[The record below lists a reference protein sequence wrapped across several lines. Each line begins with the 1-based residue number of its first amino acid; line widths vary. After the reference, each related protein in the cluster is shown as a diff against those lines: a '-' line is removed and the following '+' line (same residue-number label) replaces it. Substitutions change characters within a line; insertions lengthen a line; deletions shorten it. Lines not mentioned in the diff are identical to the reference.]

1 MLKLREPFSQKIH
14 LHIRQNMLQRLWDK
28 YVPQSSAAYGQ
39 IQLVY
44 LKNMLGELEEQP
56 KQVKLLLWLLLK
68 NKIMQINLMQ
78 NPTLVKVGQKQM
90 ERRLRQIERFYGA
103 QLKSCDFTMFRT
115 VKQYFALLEQAQ
127 ENSRRYQGWQNSYRE
142 IEKQREESRLLSL
155 FSVKLQELVTKHS
168 ERALRTMEQEFISS
182 LSKTEYRTLSEEMIW
197 GEKTE
202 LISYLRACD
211 TAQCEKIINVL
222 EREVG
227 DSRTR
232 EALEVVFEQ
241 PVKEELIA
249 AVERLEQKE
258 FCLLYHQVTELEDVA
273 SQMVVWKE
281 KQSEM
286 VQSIDRLETVLLQ
299 QMWEQVEEM
308 MRPLEQNIVQNTMQ
322 VWEKNVLEQNTVQLW
337 GRDVSRQD
345 VLRIQ
350 EKLTQFLNT
359 DVLHIQETDI
369 TGTDVT
375 EQASLQ
381 TLERELVYSLSD
393 TQYQTLSEELIWQE
407 KPELISYLRECS
419 TAQSERIISALKND
433 VWDSR
438 MREALQSVFEQPE
451 KEKLIAAVERLEQK
465 EFCLFYHRVEGLE
478 NISAQMVIWKEDKTE
493 MLRTIDHLE
502 QDMQQRIQN
511 QVETVINSL
520 QQVILRIQE
529 KDSSE
534 QNILH
539 IQEKAARLFERK
551 ELQFQKNNVLE
562 QNTLQAMEKEL
573 VDSMSETEYRT
584 FTEELIWQEKPE
596 LISYLREC
604 SAAQLEKII
613 NVQENDVWDVQIR
626 EALQS
631 VFEQPEKEKLIATV
645 EQLEQKEFCL
655 FYHHVMKAQE
665 PEAAD
670 LQMASQ
676 IVLWKESRTE
686 MLHEIDRLETS
697 ALQRIYHQ
705 IEAFRQSVS
714 SDRLRVQENDVL
726 EQDTLRIQ
734 EKERIYSLLE
744 TEYQT
749 FAEELIWKEKP
760 EFIAFLKEC
769 SKARCK
775 EIVKEL
781 EKDIQMNAVLS
792 SVQKQSVRKKLVGA
806 GRKLKQAEF
815 VRFYWQ
821 IVDMKYINPPL
832 IVWKKNKREMLL
844 TIDEMKPE
852 HLQEVWAQ
860 MEAVPSVKGMKSV
873 LSEKMLQLQ
882 NEYRKKEMQSVKEEI
897 STVLEENALEHIT
910 DIVNIGQLLQDIG
923 KAQEAGEI
931 ERAEKEP
938 GDYTTESVDLVL
950 WDGVS
955 SVIRRLEQEQETR
968 QKRVEQQQRQAV
980 AVYQKAYQKIF
991 NTEEFMTWQ
1000 QENTEQLVEQTF
1012 LERHHQQEK
1021 LTREEMQNIR
1031 EWSKAFLEID
1041 VTKQEQ
1047 PKMDNAH
1054 DMQENRTQLLRMIE
1068 QMNHYIEKQYGFE
1081 KIVELLTSENP
1092 QYIEEQYHF
1101 DFKEK
1106 LILNWQE
1113 NLLKDERIQN
1123 ALVSIQNLEEEQ
1135 RQKFIQYMADMM
1147 MIRQEITL
1155 SGHELSSK
1163 GTDTTQLPDRAEY
1176 AEPFP
1181 HNISYISDIPSAQDN
1196 GYDFEERVLRTGDR
1210 EFAAKLLQIEDKEFA
1225 GRLLNIGNKAFVE
1238 ALLRI
1243 DDRTVIER
1251 LLRIDDREAVEQL
1264 LQENDIQQLDV
1275 PYAKLWE
1282 WGETLLFHPD
1292 NQPEWEDGD
1301 LISME
1306 RQETVSFDGAQ
1317 QEDLQTQVIRQQI
1330 AMAKDRNYLQRLIR
1344 QINHQTDVELVYTDN
1359 QLRLPQVQI
1368 LLQYI
1373 RELDEKQFGVLVK
1386 ELAQITK
1393 IQKMPYEEVKV
1404 SETAQ
1409 ENVENK
1415 YSTPEPSETKMF
1427 VSERRTIPYPVLV
1440 QRIQEYEKQH
1450 TLKLYRDI
1458 ANIEQRV
1465 FPQAYEKRRQRSVTY
1480 GLLSY
1485 EYDEAGQSDTIP
1497 SYQEAA
1503 RAYGLAGLAF
1513 YEEAGTEYAQAALSE
1528 EAKKVSEQAFYEEQQ
1543 SQNRYQPQ
1551 KLEYSE
1557 QKAQSQ
1563 DEEQQ
1568 RKELRMQQETAQIK
1582 SVQEQLDKKLKEVEQ
1597 QLKKVENST
1606 KAKEDVGAFAEQ
1618 VKRQLYEE
1626 LHVEKLR
1633 RGLV

>member
-78 NPTLVKVGQKQM
+78 YPALVKVGQKQM
-90 ERRLRQIERFYGA
+90 ERRLRQIERYYGA

-168 ERALRTMEQEFISS
+168 EGALRTMEREFVSS
-182 LSKTEYRTLSEEMIW
+182 LSKTEYQTLSEEMIW

-222 EREVG
+222 ERGVR

-232 EALEVVFEQ
+232 EVLEVVFEQ
-241 PVKEELIA
+241 PAKEELIA

-258 FCLLYHQVTELEDVA
+258 FCLFYHQVTELEDVA

-350 EKLTQFLNT
+350 EK
-359 DVLHIQETDI
+359 
-369 TGTDVT
+369 
-375 EQASLQ
+375 
-381 TLERELVYSLSD
+381 
-393 TQYQTLSEELIWQE
+393 
-407 KPELISYLRECS
+407 
-419 TAQSERIISALKND
+419 
-433 VWDSR
+433 
-438 MREALQSVFEQPE
+438 
-451 KEKLIAAVERLEQK
+451 
-465 EFCLFYHRVEGLE
+465 
-478 NISAQMVIWKEDKTE
+478 
-493 MLRTIDHLE
+493 
-502 QDMQQRIQN
+502 
-511 QVETVINSL
+511 
-520 QQVILRIQE
+520 
-529 KDSSE
+529 
-534 QNILH
+534 
-539 IQEKAARLFERK
+539 
-551 ELQFQKNNVLE
+551 
-562 QNTLQAMEKEL
+562 
-573 VDSMSETEYRT
+573 
-584 FTEELIWQEKPE
+584 
-596 LISYLREC
+596 
-604 SAAQLEKII
+604 
-613 NVQENDVWDVQIR
+613 
-626 EALQS
+626 
-631 VFEQPEKEKLIATV
+631 
-645 EQLEQKEFCL
+645 
-655 FYHHVMKAQE
+655 
-665 PEAAD
+665 
-670 LQMASQ
+670 
-676 IVLWKESRTE
+676 
-686 MLHEIDRLETS
+686 
-697 ALQRIYHQ
+697 
-705 IEAFRQSVS
+705 
-714 SDRLRVQENDVL
+714 
-726 EQDTLRIQ
+726 
-734 EKERIYSLLE
+734 ERIYSLLE
-744 TEYQT
+744 TEYRT

-806 GRKLKQAEF
+806 GRKLKQDEF
-815 VRFYWQ
+815 IRFYWQ
-821 IVDMKYINPPL
+821 IVDMKYVNPPL
-832 IVWKKNKREMLL
+832 IVWKKNKSEMLL
-844 TIDEMKPE
+844 AIDEMKPE
-852 HLQEVWAQ
+852 RLQEVWAQ

-873 LSEKMLQLQ
+873 FSEKVLQLQ
-882 NEYRKKEMQSVKEEI
+882 NEYRQKEMQSVQEEI
-897 STVLEENALEHIT
+897 STVLKENALENIT
-910 DIVNIGQLLQDIG
+910 NIVNIGQLLQDIG
-923 KAQEAGEI
+923 KAQEAGKT

-938 GDYTTESVDLVL
+938 RDYTTESVDLVL

-955 SVIRRLEQEQETR
+955 QIIRRLEQEQEIR

-1000 QENTEQLVEQTF
+1000 KENTERLVEQTF

-1031 EWSKAFLEID
+1031 EWSKALLEID

-1047 PKMDNAH
+1047 SEMENAH
-1054 DMQENRTQLLRMIE
+1054 DIQEGRTQLLRMIE
-1068 QMNHYIEKQYGFE
+1068 QMNHYIEKEYGSE
-1081 KIVELLTSENP
+1081 KIVELLTSENL
-1092 QYIEEQYHF
+1092 QYIEKQHHF
-1101 DFKEK
+1101 KDK

-1135 RQKFIQYMADMM
+1135 RQKFIQSMVDMM
-1147 MIRQEITL
+1147 IIRQEITL
-1155 SGHELSSK
+1155 SGREPSGK
-1163 GTDTTQLPDRAEY
+1163 GADITQLPDRAEY
-1176 AEPFP
+1176 AEPFSQ
-1181 HNISYISDIPSAQDN
+1181 NISYISDIPSAQDN

-1359 QLRLPQVQI
+1359 QLRLPQVQT

-1393 IQKMPYEEVKV
+1393 IQKMPYEEVRV

-1409 ENVENK
+1409 EKIENK
-1415 YSTPEPSETKMF
+1415 HSTPESSETKMF
-1427 VSERRTIPYPVLV
+1427 VSEQRTIPYPVLV

-1465 FPQAYEKRRQRSVTY
+1465 FPQAYKKKGRRPVTY

-1485 EYDEAGQSDTIP
+1485 ENDEAGQSDTIP
-1497 SYQEAA
+1497 SYEEAA
-1503 RAYGLAGLAF
+1503 RAYGLAL
-1513 YEEAGTEYAQAALSE
+1513 YEEAGNEYAQAALYE
-1528 EAKKVSEQAFYEEQQ
+1528 EAITDYAAQQAFYEK
-1543 SQNRYQPQ
+1543 RQPQ

-1557 QKAQSQ
+1557 QKGQSS